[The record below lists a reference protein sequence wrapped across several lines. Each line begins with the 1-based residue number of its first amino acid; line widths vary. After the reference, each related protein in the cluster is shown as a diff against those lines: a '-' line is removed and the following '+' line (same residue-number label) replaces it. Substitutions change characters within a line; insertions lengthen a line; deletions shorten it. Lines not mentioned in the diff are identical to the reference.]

1 MASASA
7 PSPSPSSAPSSA
19 PGPRRDTLVDVNAS
33 LLLEIGCEE
42 LPSSFVDGALAALP
56 ALVATKLAALR
67 IPHGEVR
74 ALGTARRLSVLVHDV
89 RDRQLD
95 LDEEVLGPP
104 ETAAYKDGAP
114 TRAAEAFAQKLGVA
128 VSALRI
134 EAREAVGKQKAGRY
148 VIGRRQETGRRSD
161 ELLGAAL
168 GALCGEI
175 PFRKSMRW
183 GAGDATFGRPV
194 QWLVALYGDKVLD
207 VRFAGVTSGGSSRGH
222 RFLAPAPFD
231 IPSADAYVSILRD
244 RHVLVDREERA
255 RTMMERVAAAA
266 TAAGGTYDPEASLVD
281 ENASLVEEPHVVT
294 GSYDPAFLALPPAVI
309 RSVAR
314 GHQKYF
320 CVQKDADTL
329 LPHYLCVA
337 NTANDPAVVAKG
349 NDRVMRARLSDARFF
364 FEEDKKVSFESRVEK
379 LSGIVFHNRL
389 GTVRQKVERLIKLS
403 FTIAQDLEL
412 SATDT
417 ELAVRA
423 ARLCKADLVA
433 LMVGE
438 FPELQGEMG
447 RAYALAA
454 DEDPRVADAI
464 RDHYKP
470 AGAKDDVAG
479 SSIAAVVG
487 LADRLDSLVGCF
499 AVGLSPTGA
508 ADPFALRRACLGILR
523 TLMDKGQAGQA
534 GQAGGDGAVF
544 GRVDWRGWLGA
555 AYDGFTGTKLDL
567 TREETIAKVELF
579 AAERLRGLLAG
590 DSSTSVADAVLTGV
604 TRVSGSGGT
613 AAGGTGDAGA
623 PVLAYPAIAGW
634 KARELAKVVE
644 AGALGTARTVAKR
657 LRGISG
663 QAKPV
668 FHDLG
673 SGSGSGGGGGDADDA
688 AIAHLVRQIDE
699 QTRELSS
706 PESIAAA
713 LHAFGQVADTLEQI
727 FLRKLINDPKDA
739 TTPQRL
745 EMRLAVWRCFTGAV
759 RSGSRIASITG
770 SSGPSFGF
778 AAGSLRVYPGG
789 SENRHILAT
798 VSRFSPNTRAASRRP

>member
-1 MASASA
+1 MASA
-7 PSPSPSSAPSSA
+7 SSAPSSVA
-19 PGPRRDTLVDVNAS
+19 SPRSEGSRDTTVDATAS

-56 ALVATKLAALR
+56 ALVAGKLAALR
-67 IPHGEVR
+67 ISHGEVR
-74 ALGTARRLSVLVHDV
+74 ALGTARRLSVLVRDV

-104 ETAAYKDGAP
+104 EAAAYKDGAP
-114 TRAAEAFAQKLGVA
+114 TRAAEAFAQKLGIGVG
-128 VSALRI
+128 ALRI

-148 VIGRRQETGRRSD
+148 VIGRRQETGRNSD

-231 IPSADAYVSILRD
+231 VPSADAYVASLRD
-244 RHVLVDREERA
+244 RHVLVDRDERA
-255 RTMMERVAAAA
+255 RTMMERVIAAAA
-266 TAAGGTYDPEASLVD
+266 AAGGTYDPEPSLVD

-294 GSYDPAFLALPPAVI
+294 GSFDPAFLALPAAVI

-320 CVQKDADTL
+320 CVQKDEDTL

-337 NTANDPAVVAKG
+337 NTASDPRVVAKG

-364 FEEDKKVSFESRVEK
+364 FEEDKKVSFDSRVEK
-379 LSGIVFHNRL
+379 LGGIVFHNRL
-389 GTVRQKVERLIKLS
+389 GTVRQKVDRLVALTAVIARDLGLS
-403 FTIAQDLEL
+403 TAD
-412 SATDT
+412 A
-417 ELAVRA
+417 ELASRA
-423 ARLCKADLVA
+423 AKLCKADLVA

-454 DEDPRVADAI
+454 GEDPRVADAL

-470 AGAKDDVAG
+470 AGAKDDVAPTD
-479 SSIAAVVG
+479 IAAVVG
-487 LADRLDSLVGCF
+487 IADRLDTLVGCF

-523 TLMDKGQAGQA
+523 TLMEKGQSGESGQA
-534 GQAGGDGAVF
+534 SASF
-544 GRVDWRGWLGA
+544 GRVDWRNWLGA
-555 AYDGFTGTKLDL
+555 AYDGFAGTKLDL
-567 TREETIAKVELF
+567 TREETVAKVELF
-579 AAERLRGLLAG
+579 AAERLRGVLAG
-590 DSSTSVADAVLTGV
+590 DSSISVADAVLTGV
-604 TRVSGSGGT
+604 TR
-613 AAGGTGDAGA
+613 APGTGDAGA

-634 KARELAKVVE
+634 KARELAKVVD

-657 LRGISG
+657 LRGIAG
-663 QAKPV
+663 QARPV
-668 FHDLG
+668 FHDVAA
-673 SGSGSGGGGGDADDA
+673 GGTAGGDADDA
-688 AIAHLVRQIDE
+688 AIAKLVQQIDAE
-699 QTRELSS
+699 TRELTS
-706 PESIAAA
+706 PEKIAAA

-727 FLRKLINDPKDA
+727 FLRKLINDPKDPA
-739 TTPQRL
+739 TPQRL
-745 EMRLAVWRCFTGAV
+745 ELLSYGADCMLRLGDF
-759 RSGSRIASITG
+759 SRLG
-770 SSGPSFGF
+770 
-778 AAGSLRVYPGG
+778 
-789 SENRHILAT
+789 
-798 VSRFSPNTRAASRRP
+798 